1 MDNKCTKCTGN
12 PVYFRKYSG
21 ERLCSECFSSSIIE
35 KARRTIKKHKMLKYG
50 EKIAVGVS
58 GGKDSLALLDILV
71 KMQRENE
78 YELVAI
84 TIDEGIKNYRE
95 EAVELAIKACEK
107 YDVKHVNMSFKELFG
122 FTLDNVLE
130 NRDDKKT
137 TSCSICGPLRRR
149 GIELAA
155 KKIGVNTIATGHN
168 LDDMLQTFMINLL
181 SGDVYRIKQSKPY
194 SRPKEGFEFKKIKP
208 LMEIYENEIAFYSF
222 QNKLP
227 FQSIDCPHMNENIR
241 NELREI
247 VNNLEINHP
256 GIKFNLMKSIEDI
269 TENIELDPKKLVTCL
284 ICGNSASSNPCSV
297 CKTVSLSE
305 KLTKSNL

>member
-1 MDNKCTKCTGN
+1 MDNVCTKCSGN
-12 PVYFRKYSG
+12 PVYFRRYSG

-35 KARRTIKKHKMLKYG
+35 KARKTIKKHKMLKYG

-58 GGKDSLALLDILV
+58 GGKDSLALLDILI

-107 YDVKHVNMSFKELFG
+107 YDVEHVNMSFRELFG

-130 NRDDKKT
+130 NRNDVKN

-194 SRPKEGFEFKKIKP
+194 SMPKEGFEFKKIKP
-208 LMEIYENEIAFYSF
+208 FMEIYENEIAFYSF
-222 QNKLP
+222 QNNLP
-227 FQSIDCPHMNENIR
+227 FQSTDCPHMNENIR
-241 NELREI
+241 NELRDV
-247 VNNLEINHP
+247 VNNLEKNHP
-256 GIKFNLMKSIEDI
+256 GIKFSLMKSMEDI
-269 TENIELDPKKLVTCL
+269 TENIELKPKKLVTCL
-284 ICGNSASSNPCSV
+284 VCGNSSSSSPCSV
-297 CKTVSLSE
+297 CKTISLSE
-305 KLTKSNL
+305 KLTKSNS

>member
-50 EKIAVGVS
+50 EKIAIGVS

-84 TIDEGIKNYRE
+84 TIDEGIKDYRD
-95 EAVELAIKACEK
+95 EAVELAIKACSK
-107 YDVKHVNMSFKELFG
+107 YNVEHVNMSFRELFG

-130 NRDDKKT
+130 NRENTKI

-194 SRPKEGFEFKKIKP
+194 SVPKEGFKFKKIKP
-208 LMEIYENEIAFYSF
+208 FMEIYENEIAFYSF
-222 QNKLP
+222 QNELP

-241 NELREI
+241 NELRDI
-247 VNNLEINHP
+247 VNNLENDHP

-269 TENIELDPKKLVTCL
+269 TENIELEPKKLVTCL
-284 ICGNSASSNPCSV
+284 MCGNSASSNPCSV
-297 CKTVSLSE
+297 CKTINLSE
-305 KLTKSNL
+305 KLTKSNT